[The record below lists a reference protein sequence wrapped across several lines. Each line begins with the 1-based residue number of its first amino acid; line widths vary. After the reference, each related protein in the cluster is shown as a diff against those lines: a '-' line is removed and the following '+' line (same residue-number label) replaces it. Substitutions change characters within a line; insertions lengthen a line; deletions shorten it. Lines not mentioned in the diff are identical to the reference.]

1 MPQMQFGFARVETV
15 GAEDA
20 HGTGLCC
27 EYKWPLDKAI
37 MFDDSSH
44 FVKAVRNT
52 IDGLLPQLRE
62 PGTLP
67 PPDATLKLA

>member
-1 MPQMQFGFARVETV
+1 
-15 GAEDA
+15 
-20 HGTGLCC
+20 
-27 EYKWPLDKAI
+27 

-52 IDGLLPQLRE
+52 IDGLLTQLRE

-67 PPDATLKLA
+67 HPDATLKLA